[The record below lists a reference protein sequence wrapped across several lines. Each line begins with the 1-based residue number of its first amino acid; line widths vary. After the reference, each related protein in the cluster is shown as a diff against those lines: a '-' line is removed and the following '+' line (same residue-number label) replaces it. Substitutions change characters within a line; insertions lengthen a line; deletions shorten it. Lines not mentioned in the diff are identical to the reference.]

1 MPQVALEAEL
11 NASMGEETDATG
23 HPACMPSADRH

>member
-1 MPQVALEAEL
+1 MSTVDTEF

-23 HPACMPSADRH
+23 RPARMPSADRR